1 MKYLRSVSLAV
12 AAMLIFAGG
21 AGAQMMGRGMG
32 HAPNIPGMFKP
43 VVGSGAEYQI
53 TAKGDKMDWQYA
65 VVGKETVDGNEGY
78 WLEMRMKSGKGAG
91 AIMKQLVVTG
101 PEGVDIKRMIMQT
114 PGQPPME
121 MPMGMMSG
129 MMKRAQ
135 QSAAE
140 HTGEKGMG
148 QVVGTESVTVPA
160 GTFECTHYRS
170 TDPKN
175 PADFWVATKVSPYG
189 LVKMTSKDANM
200 VLEKVLENQTS
211 EIKGEPQKIE
221 MPHF

>member
-1 MKYLRSVSLAV
+1 MKNLRNVLLA
-12 AAMLIFAGG
+12 ATAMLIFAGG

-32 HAPNIPGMFKP
+32 HAPMIPGMFKP
-43 VVGSGAEYQI
+43 MVGSGAEYQI
-53 TAKGDKMDWQYA
+53 TMKNDQMDWQYA
-65 VVGKETVDGNEGY
+65 VVGKETVDGSEGY
-78 WLEMRMKSGKGAG
+78 WLEMRMKSGKGEG

-101 PEGVDIKRMIMQT
+101 PEGVDIKRMIMQA

-135 QSAAE
+135 KSAAE

-170 TDPKN
+170 TDPKS
-175 PADFWVATKVSPYG
+175 PGDFWVATQVYPYG
-189 LVKMTSKDANM
+189 LVKMTSQDTTM
-200 VLEKVLENQTS
+200 VLQKVLENQTS
-211 EIKGEPQKIE
+211 QIKGEPQKVE